1 MGAVLKRHLLQ
12 QQQGL
17 VIWAKALDVRS
28 TFCRAISRWSLNR
41 PAIVLQ
47 TSSLKIGACGYAGAL
62 CFTSSQHQ
70 LKLYPWACRR
80 LDWASFQHTLHSFNT
95 AYVSIAVSASEERR
109 LGDDVQTVVKLC
121 TDRNI
126 TQDTGG
132 AGIYVLSVW

>member
-1 MGAVLKRHLLQ
+1 VGAVLKRHLL

-28 TFCRAISRWSLNR
+28 TFVGPPLAKSLNR

-62 CFTSSQHQ
+62 CFTSSQQ
-70 LKLYPWACRR
+70 RLKLYPWACRR

-95 AYVSIAVSASEERR
+95 A
-109 LGDDVQTVVKLC
+109 
-121 TDRNI
+121 
-126 TQDTGG
+126 
-132 AGIYVLSVW
+132 